1 MAIITV
7 PINEYFYILGFWKKL
22 IPLIIRKLMKT
33 FSIYNGLAFKNHI
46 KDLTVCIKI
55 LRAY

>member
-1 MAIITV
+1 
-7 PINEYFYILGFWKKL
+7 
-22 IPLIIRKLMKT
+22 MKT

-46 KDLTVCIKI
+46 KDLTVYIKI